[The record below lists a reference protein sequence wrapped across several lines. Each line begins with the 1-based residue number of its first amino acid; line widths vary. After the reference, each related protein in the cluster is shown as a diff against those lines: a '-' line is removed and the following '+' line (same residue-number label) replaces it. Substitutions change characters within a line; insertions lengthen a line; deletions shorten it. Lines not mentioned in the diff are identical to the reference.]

1 VRSAARLAAPVF
13 LLLALVAFGAPLS
26 PSSAAGNQAAAE
38 PRLAPDE
45 SANDDSEVGDEGD
58 EADDDVTSSDGT
70 HEAPSFDGTHEAP
83 SFDGTHEAPSFDGT
97 HEAPSFDGDD
107 VGLTAGGDAG
117 KHRSPRGGC
126 PSTMVRAQDFCVDRY
141 EAPNRRG
148 VKPLVMQSAN
158 DAVSWCAEHRKRL
171 CTEDE
176 WIAACEGAEHN
187 AYPYG
192 ETHVDGRCND
202 DKPWRKVDEAT
213 LAKWPAPEARDLAK
227 ELYQA
232 TPSGWKRKC
241 VSGAGARDMTG
252 NTEEWVVRTREHDN
266 DWPYLLVG
274 CYWSGCY
281 GGGKPTCHSTN
292 DAHGPEFRFYETG
305 FRCCRDA
312 KVK

>member
-1 VRSAARLAAPVF
+1 VRSPARLAAPVILF
-13 LLLALVAFGAPLS
+13 LALVAFSAPSS
-26 PSSAAGNQAAAE
+26 PSPPGGTEGAAAL
-38 PRLAPDE
+38 RLDPDE
-45 SANDDSEVGDEGD
+45 PANDDSEVADEGD
-58 EADDDVTSSDGT
+58 EADDHAPSSDGDD
-70 HEAPSFDGTHEAP
+70 HAPS
-83 SFDGTHEAPSFDGT
+83 S
-97 HEAPSFDGDD
+97 DGDD
-107 VGLTAGGDAG
+107 DIGPMAERDAG
-117 KHRSPRGGC
+117 KRRSPRGGC
-126 PSTMVRAQDFCVDRY
+126 PSSMVRAQDFCVDRY

-148 VKPLVMQSAN
+148 AKPLVMQSAN

-176 WIAACEGAEHN
+176 WIAACEGEEHH

-312 KVK
+312 KAK

>member
-1 VRSAARLAAPVF
+1 VRYRALPVRSAARIVAP
-13 LLLALVAFGAPLS
+13 LLLFFALVAFGAPSSRSGTDRSAS
-26 PSSAAGNQAAAE
+26 PAE
-38 PRLAPDE
+38 PRLEPSETAGDGEEVGEEGDPSDDGDQADDE
-45 SANDDSEVGDEGD
+45 EQSSDDS
-58 EADDDVTSSDGT
+58 DDTTPTSS
-70 HEAPSFDGTHEAP
+70 
-83 SFDGTHEAPSFDGT
+83 
-97 HEAPSFDGDD
+97 
-107 VGLTAGGDAG
+107 GDAG
-117 KHRSPRGGC
+117 KHRAPHGGC
-126 PSTMVRAQDFCVDRY
+126 PSSMVRVQEFCVDRY

-148 VKPLVMQSAN
+148 AKPLVMQSAN

-176 WIAACEGAEHN
+176 WISACEGEEHRE
-187 AYPYG
+187 YPYG

-213 LAKWPAPEARDLAK
+213 LAKWPAPEAKDLAK

-232 TPSGWKRKC
+232 TPSGSKHKC
-241 VSGAGARDMTG
+241 VSAAGARDMTG
-252 NTEEWVVRTREHDN
+252 NTEEWVARTREHDN

>member
-1 VRSAARLAAPVF
+1 MRSAARFFAPIF
-13 LLLALVAFGAPLS
+13 LLFALTAFGAPSSRPGPDEARS
-26 PSSAAGNQAAAE
+26 PTE
-38 PRLAPDE
+38 PRLE
-45 SANDDSEVGDEGD
+45 GQGSAGAGDEDENVGNPGD
-58 EADDDVTSSDGT
+58 PGDQGDDERGDQGDDERGDQGDHEGQSADQDDV
-70 HEAPSFDGTHEAP
+70 APA
-83 SFDGTHEAPSFDGT
+83 A
-97 HEAPSFDGDD
+97 A
-107 VGLTAGGDAG
+107 GDAG
-117 KHRSPRGGC
+117 KHRSPHGGC
-126 PSTMVRAQDFCVDRY
+126 PSTMVRVQEFCVELY

-148 VKPLVMQSAN
+148 AKPLVMQSAN
-158 DAVSWCAEHRKRL
+158 DAVSWCADHRKRL

-176 WIAACEGAEHN
+176 WISACEGDEHRE
-187 AYPYG
+187 YPYG

-213 LAKWPAPEARDLAK
+213 LAKWPTSEARDLAK

-241 VSGAGARDMTG
+241 VSGAGAHDMTG
-252 NTEEWVVRTREHDN
+252 NIEEWVVRTRDHDN

>member
-1 VRSAARLAAPVF
+1 VRYRALPVRSAARLAAPV
-13 LLLALVAFGAPLS
+13 LLFFALVAFGAP
-26 PSSAAGNQAAAE
+26 SSRSGVGRSGSAVE
-38 PRLAPDE
+38 PGLDADE
-45 SANDDSEVGDEGD
+45 SAGSDREDVGEEGD
-58 EADDDVTSSDGT
+58 PGDDGDQADDDEQSSDD
-70 HEAPSFDGTHEAP
+70 S
-83 SFDGTHEAPSFDGT
+83 
-97 HEAPSFDGDD
+97 DD
-107 VGLTAGGDAG
+107 VSPTSAGDGG
-117 KHRSPRGGC
+117 RHRSPHGGC
-126 PSTMVRAQDFCVDRY
+126 PSSMVRVQEFCVDRY

-148 VKPLVMQSAN
+148 AKPLVMQSAN

-176 WIAACEGAEHN
+176 WISACEGEEHRE
-187 AYPYG
+187 YPYG

-227 ELYQA
+227 DLYQA
-232 TPSGWKRKC
+232 TPSGSKHKC
-241 VSGAGARDMTG
+241 VSGAGAHDMTG

>member
-1 VRSAARLAAPVF
+1 
-13 LLLALVAFGAPLS
+13 
-26 PSSAAGNQAAAE
+26 
-38 PRLAPDE
+38 
-45 SANDDSEVGDEGD
+45 
-58 EADDDVTSSDGT
+58 
-70 HEAPSFDGTHEAP
+70 
-83 SFDGTHEAPSFDGT
+83 
-97 HEAPSFDGDD
+97 
-107 VGLTAGGDAG
+107 
-117 KHRSPRGGC
+117 
-126 PSTMVRAQDFCVDRY
+126 MVRVQEFCVDRY
-141 EAPNRRG
+141 EAPNRRRA
-148 VKPLVMQSAN
+148 KPLVMQSAN

-176 WIAACEGAEHN
+176 WITACEGDEHRE
-187 AYPYG
+187 YPYG
-192 ETHVDGRCND
+192 EAHVDGRCND

-232 TPSGWKRKC
+232 TPSGSKRKC
-241 VSGAGARDMTG
+241 VSGAGAHDMTG